1 MGAGRAAPPV
11 TMSPASRK
19 PDRTSRATI
28 ADVAT
33 HAGVSI
39 STVSRVLNGRPE
51 VSEAT
56 RESVLDAIRTH
67 GFTSRRSPR
76 GPSAKGR
83 LVAVMLPDV
92 RSEYFAGMLAGG
104 LEALRALDM
113 HAVFCSDPWSDDTE
127 TLHEQLLGRATN
139 GAILLFPSMPPEQ
152 IGELAEHAYPFV
164 VVDPRQ
170 PMPAGIAS
178 VTAANLNGARAVTGH
193 LIELGHE
200 RIAVVSGPPELASMA
215 ERLLGF
221 RAALASAKTLA
232 PDDYVRQAN
241 LSIDTGY
248 AAAQGLLDRPDRPTA
263 IFAFNDRMALGV
275 LQAAR
280 ERGLRVPYDL
290 SIAGFD
296 DTELGQIATPGLTT
310 VRIPLEEMG
319 RIAVTQLA
327 RLMERQPVD
336 SLQVELATTLIA
348 RGSTGPAPR

>member
-1 MGAGRAAPPV
+1 
-11 TMSPASRK
+11 MSADTPSPER
-19 PDRTSRATI
+19 PSRATI
-28 ADVAT
+28 ADVAA

-51 VSEAT
+51 VSEAA
-56 RESVLDAIRTH
+56 RVAVLEAIRIH

-92 RSEYFAGMLAGG
+92 RSEYFAGMLAGV
-104 LEALRALDM
+104 LEALRGLDM
-113 HAVFCSDPWSDDTE
+113 HAVFCSDHADDSE
-127 TLHEQLLGRATN
+127 TLHERLLGRATN
-139 GAILLFPSMPPEQ
+139 GAILLFPSPAQ
-152 IGELAEHAYPFV
+152 QAIAELASHEYPFV

-170 PMPAGIAS
+170 PMPNGIAS
-178 VTAANLNGARAVTGH
+178 VTAANLAGARAVTSH
-193 LIELGHE
+193 LVELGHQ
-200 RIAVVSGPPELASMA
+200 RIAVVTGPRGLSSMD

-221 RAALASAKTLA
+221 RAALASAGALA
-232 PDDYVRQAN
+232 PEELIREGN

-248 AAAQGLLDRPDRPTA
+248 AAVQGLLDRPDRPTA

-280 ERGLRVPYDL
+280 ERGLRVPHDI

-319 RIAVTQLA
+319 RIAVTLLT

-336 SLQVELATTLIA
+336 SLQMELATTLIV
-348 RGSTGPAPR
+348 RGSTGPAPASASA